1 MEQESVVFNEKY
13 RSETPDRVYVILD
26 IASEKINI
34 GVLNMIYEQI
44 VDTQLKTTIFYNS
57 KAYNMT
63 DLLTILQAKDV
74 ASGVKNFCDDLKYI
88 QKEFICNEGV
98 RIDNYLN
105 VIIFSDK
112 VIVDNDG
119 CSQII
124 KEFESSFKS
133 RDKDTTYTKNI
144 DITTILYDIE
154 VKDELLNSYT
164 QIFEDHEVYKIDA
177 LEPDELKQRKL
188 KGTYDHIYENIH
200 DIRKLKVASKLEL
213 TFMNSDDTSMMC
225 DVYELGS
232 HSLLAGQISYKT
244 KLYESGNPQK
254 GEVFNKR
261 YNINP
266 ITNQRLDDK
275 DVKSCYQLADDSF
288 ITTEEADKIFQN
300 YVCIGE
306 KKTIKDNETFL
317 YALGFVSLESYYQ
330 VATLI
335 NISKALELRSTDDI
349 KNGAVF
355 SDFKSELYD
364 SGKVMLCL
372 GRALASKEIRNYVVV
387 AQKIGHIEASD
398 DIKLFMLE
406 LPFKDEIRMFPKCAA
421 NEDYKTSTIE
431 KEYYNDFKSIFEN
444 IFVGDKNIKISSDEF
459 KKMVAEYNYK
469 DVNTKNY
476 ENLFRKKAFVSVD
489 EDPVGVDE
497 LDDTYGLIE
506 QRNEYLYAGYTDE
519 LDIMHRINKAF
530 YKQHQHLENAK
541 KRVSKPR
548 TTNGVK
554 RAKK

>member
-1 MEQESVVFNEKY
+1 MEQESLVFNEKY
-13 RSETPDRVYVILD
+13 RSETPDRVYLILD
-26 IASEKINI
+26 IASEKINV

-57 KAYNMT
+57 NAYNMT
-63 DLLTILQAKDV
+63 NLLKILQAKDE
-74 ASGVKNFCDDLKYI
+74 ALGDKNFVEDLKHI
-88 QKEFICNEGV
+88 HKEFICKEEV

-105 VIIFSDK
+105 VIILSDK
-112 VIVDNDG
+112 VIVDNDE
-119 CSQII
+119 CFQIV
-124 KEFESSFKS
+124 EEVANSFKS
-133 RDKDTTYTKNI
+133 RDKDTNYTKNF

-154 VKDELLNSYT
+154 FKDELLNSYVEV
-164 QIFEDHEVYKIDA
+164 FEEYEVFKINA
-177 LEPDELKQRKL
+177 SEPAEIKQRKL

-200 DIRKLKVASKLEL
+200 DVRKLKVTSKLEL
-213 TFMNSDDTSMMC
+213 AFMNSEDTSMMC

-232 HSLLAGQISYKT
+232 HNLLAGQITYKT
-244 KLYESGNPQK
+244 KLYERGNPQS

-261 YNINP
+261 FNINP
-266 ITNQRLDDK
+266 ITNQKLKDT

-288 ITTEEADKIFQN
+288 ITSEEADKIFQN

-306 KKTIKDNETFL
+306 KRIIKDNEPFL
-317 YALGFVSLESYYQ
+317 YALGFVSLESYYK
-330 VATLI
+330 VASLI
-335 NISKALELRSTDDI
+335 NISKALELRQLDDI
-349 KNGAVF
+349 THGAMF
-355 SDFKSELYD
+355 SAFKLELFD
-364 SGKVMLCL
+364 SAKVMLCL
-372 GRALASKEIRNYVVV
+372 GRALASKEIRNYAVV
-387 AQKIGHIEASD
+387 AQKIGHMD
-398 DIKLFMLE
+398 TTDIKLFMLE

-421 NEDYKTSTIE
+421 NDDYKTSVVE
-431 KEYYNDFKSIFEN
+431 KDYYNDFKSIFEN

-476 ENLFRKKAFVSVD
+476 ENLFRKKAFTFLD

-497 LDDTYGLIE
+497 LDGTYELIE

-530 YKQHQHLENAK
+530 YKQYQHIENTK
-541 KRVSKPR
+541 KRVAKPR
-548 TTNGVK
+548 MTNGEK